1 MIKIR
6 LYGALAKFIGK
17 RVFSADVSSAAEA
30 VRFLIAN
37 FPAVEAHMMNHDY
50 KVFVGEIN
58 IDETEVTYPCGSN
71 EIKIIP
77 VIQGAGAVGRII
89 GGAVLIGLAFI
100 PGLQILGAIGAS
112 LFLGGISQLLTP
124 VPKLSKS
131 TTDPGDPRK
140 SYSFSSIQNTSRQ
153 GSPIPIIYG
162 EALVGSIVI
171 SIGIDLD
178 QITDRDANIALE
190 YAALAAHS

>member
-1 MIKIR
+1 MGWKTKIERQGRIAAMTKIR
-6 LYGALAKFIGK
+6 LYGKLAKFIGK
-17 RVFSADVSSAAEA
+17 RVFTADISSVGEA

-37 FPAVEAHMMNHDY
+37 FPSVEKHMIDHDY
-50 KVFVGEIN
+50 KVFVGDIN
-58 IDETEVTYPCGSN
+58 IGEEEVSLPCGIA

-124 VPKLSKS
+124 VPRLSKS
-131 TTDPGDPRK
+131 STDPGDPRK
-140 SYSFSSIQNTSRQ
+140 NYSFSSIQNTSRQ
-153 GSPIPIIYG
+153 GSPVPIVYG
-162 EALVGSIVI
+162 EALVGSVVI
-171 SIGIDLD
+171 SIGVDLD
-178 QITDRDANIALE
+178 QVNA
-190 YAALAAHS
+190 